1 MRSGVAAR
9 PRFPPLRMRAP
20 PNGSQPL
27 CLLTHEFFPQRG
39 GIATFAEEMA
49 RAAAHAG
56 HAVEVWAPQ
65 SEATKPDWPF
75 PVRPLDLAGTHNWGC
90 QIRLARVLLRERRRL
105 RQSTVYLAEPGP
117 IMVWML
123 MQFAGAL
130 RPRRLVLTLHGSE
143 VLRFAHH
150 RWRRRPA
157 ARLFSRVDRIST
169 LTGYTADL
177 VRRHFPAAAGKLVLT
192 PGALRSDFGVAPP
205 TAPRAGVGRVVL
217 TVGRL
222 HPRKGQLLTL
232 QALQRLPEA
241 LRAGL
246 EYRVAGTE
254 ADPAYAQTLRA
265 EAARSGLRVTFL
277 GDVPDAELPAVYAGA
292 DIFALTSI
300 QHGHSVEGFGL
311 VYLEASAQGL
321 PVVAHAVGGVSE
333 AVADGRTGLLVP
345 PDRPE
350 ELTAAF
356 ARVLADGALRERL
369 GAEGRRWAGRTSWA
383 AAATTLFGPGPA
395 TNL

>member
-1 MRSGVAAR
+1 
-9 PRFPPLRMRAP
+9 MRAP
-20 PNGSQPL
+20 PTGFPPL

-49 RAAAHAG
+49 RAAAQAG
-56 HAVEVWAPQ
+56 HPVEVWAPR
-65 SEATKPDWPF
+65 SAAAKPDWPF
-75 PVRPLDLAGTHNWGC
+75 PVRRLAVAGTHNWGC
-90 QIRLARVLLRERRRL
+90 QVRLARELLRERRRL

-117 IMVWML
+117 MLVWML
-123 MQFAGAL
+123 LQFAGAL

-150 RWRRRPA
+150 RWRRGLA
-157 ARLFSRVDRIST
+157 ARLLARADRIST
-169 LTGYTADL
+169 LTAYTADL
-177 VRRHFPAAAGKLVLT
+177 VRRHFPAAAGKLLLT
-192 PGALRSDFGVAPP
+192 PGALRSDFAVVPP
-205 TAPRAGVGRVVL
+205 AAPRAGSGRVVL

-232 QALQRLPEA
+232 QALQRLPEG

-254 ADPAYAQTLRA
+254 ADPAYARRLRA
-265 EAARSGLRVTFL
+265 EAARAGFRVTFL

-292 DIFALTSI
+292 DVFALTSI

-311 VYLEASAQGL
+311 VYLEASAHGL
-321 PVVAHAVGGVSE
+321 PVVAHAVGGVAE
-333 AVADGRTGLLVP
+333 AVADGRTGRLVP

-350 ELTAAF
+350 ELTEAF
-356 ARVLADGALRERL
+356 ARVLADGALRQRW

-383 AAATTLFGPGPA
+383 EAAGALFGPGPGRS
-395 TNL
+395 L

>member
-1 MRSGVAAR
+1 
-9 PRFPPLRMRAP
+9 MRAP
-20 PNGSQPL
+20 PTGSPPL

-49 RAAAHAG
+49 RAAARAG
-56 HAVEVWAPQ
+56 HSVEVWAPR

-75 PVRPLDLAGTHNWGC
+75 QVRRLSVAGTHNWGC
-90 QIRLARVLLRERRRL
+90 QVRLARELLRDRRRL
-105 RQSTVYLAEPGP
+105 RQASIYLAEPGP
-117 IMVWML
+117 MLVWML
-123 MQFAGAL
+123 LQFAGAL
-130 RPRRLVLTLHGSE
+130 RPRRLVLTVHGSE

-150 RWRRRPA
+150 PWRRRLA
-157 ARLFSRVDRIST
+157 ARLFARANRIST
-169 LTGYTADL
+169 LTAYTADL
-177 VRRHFPAAAGKLVLT
+177 VRQHFPDSAGKLVLT

-205 TAPRAGVGRVVL
+205 SAPRNGAGRVVL

-222 HPRKGQLLTL
+222 HPRKGQLRTL
-232 QALQRLPEA
+232 QALQRLPEG

-246 EYRVAGTE
+246 EYRLAGTE
-254 ADPAYAQTLRA
+254 ADSAYAQALRA

-292 DIFALTSI
+292 DVFALTSI

-321 PVVAHAVGGVSE
+321 PVVAHAVGGVAE
-333 AVADGRTGLLVP
+333 AVADGRTGLLVS

-350 ELTAAF
+350 DLTEAF
-356 ARVLADGALRERL
+356 KRLLADGTFRQRL

-383 AAATTLFGPGPA
+383 ASAEALFGPAGGQA
-395 TNL
+395 L

>member
-1 MRSGVAAR
+1 
-9 PRFPPLRMRAP
+9 MRAP
-20 PNGSQPL
+20 PTGSPPL

-49 RAAAHAG
+49 RAAARAG

-65 SEATKPDWPF
+65 SGETKPDWPF
-75 PVRPLDLAGTHNWGC
+75 PVRRLSVAGTHNWGC
-90 QIRLARVLLRERRRL
+90 QVRLARELLRERRRL

-117 IMVWML
+117 MLVWML
-123 MQFAGAL
+123 LQFAGAL

-150 RWRRRPA
+150 RWRRGLA
-157 ARLFSRVDRIST
+157 ARLFVRADRVST
-169 LTGYTADL
+169 LTAYTADL

-192 PGALRSDFGVAPP
+192 PGALRSDFAVMPPAP
-205 TAPRAGVGRVVL
+205 ARAGAGRVIL

-232 QALQRLPEA
+232 QALQRLPEG
-241 LRAGL
+241 LKAGL
-246 EYRVAGTE
+246 EYRLAGTE
-254 ADPAYAQTLRA
+254 ADPAYARALRA

-277 GDVPDAELPAVYAGA
+277 GDVPDADLPAVYAGA
-292 DIFALTSI
+292 DVFALTSI

-321 PVVAHAVGGVSE
+321 PVVAHAVGGVAE
-333 AVADGRTGLLVP
+333 AVAQDRTGLLVP
-345 PDRPE
+345 PDRPD

-356 ARVLADGALRERL
+356 ARLLADGALRQRL
-369 GAEGRRWAGRTSWA
+369 GTEGRRWAGRNSWA
-383 AAATTLFGPGPA
+383 ASAAALFGPGA
-395 TNL
+395 GEAL

>member
-1 MRSGVAAR
+1 
-9 PRFPPLRMRAP
+9 MRAP
-20 PNGSQPL
+20 PTGFPPL

-49 RAAAHAG
+49 RAAAQAG

-65 SEATKPDWPF
+65 SGATKPDWPF
-75 PVRPLDLAGTHNWGC
+75 PVRRLSVAGTHNWGC
-90 QIRLARVLLRERRRL
+90 QVRLARELLRERRRL

-117 IMVWML
+117 MLVWML
-123 MQFAGAL
+123 LQFAGAL

-150 RWRRRPA
+150 PWRRRLA
-157 ARLFSRVDRIST
+157 ARLFARADRVST
-169 LTGYTADL
+169 LTAYTADL
-177 VRRHFPAAAGKLVLT
+177 VRRHFPAAASKLVLT
-192 PGALRSDFGVAPP
+192 PGALRADFAVVP
-205 TAPRAGVGRVVL
+205 TGPARAGAGRVVL

-232 QALQRLPEA
+232 QALQRLPEG
-241 LRAGL
+241 LKAGL

-321 PVVAHAVGGVSE
+321 PVVAHAVGGVAE
-333 AVADGRTGLLVP
+333 AVAQDRTGLLVP
-345 PDRPE
+345 PDRPD

-356 ARVLADGALRERL
+356 ARVLADGALRQRL

-383 AAATTLFGPGPA
+383 ASAAALFGPGPGRV
-395 TNL
+395 L

>member
-1 MRSGVAAR
+1 
-9 PRFPPLRMRAP
+9 
-20 PNGSQPL
+20 
-27 CLLTHEFFPQRG
+27 
-39 GIATFAEEMA
+39 
-49 RAAAHAG
+49 
-56 HAVEVWAPQ
+56 
-65 SEATKPDWPF
+65 
-75 PVRPLDLAGTHNWGC
+75 
-90 QIRLARVLLRERRRL
+90 
-105 RQSTVYLAEPGP
+105 
-117 IMVWML
+117 
-123 MQFAGAL
+123 
-130 RPRRLVLTLHGSE
+130 
-143 VLRFAHH
+143 
-150 RWRRRPA
+150 
-157 ARLFSRVDRIST
+157 
-169 LTGYTADL
+169 
-177 VRRHFPAAAGKLVLT
+177 
-192 PGALRSDFGVAPP
+192 
-205 TAPRAGVGRVVL
+205 VVL

-292 DIFALTSI
+292 DVFALTSI

-321 PVVAHAVGGVSE
+321 PVVAHGVGGVAE
-333 AVADGRTGLLVP
+333 AVAQDRTGLLVP

-350 ELTAAF
+350 DLTDAF
-356 ARVLADGALRERL
+356 ARLLTDGALRERL

-383 AAATTLFGPGPA
+383 ASAAALFGPGA
-395 TNL
+395 GEAL

>member
-1 MRSGVAAR
+1 
-9 PRFPPLRMRAP
+9 MRAP
-20 PNGSQPL
+20 SPGIPPIR
-27 CLLTHEFFPQRG
+27 LLTHEFFPQRG

-49 RAAAHAG
+49 RAAAGLG
-56 HAVEVWAPQ
+56 HSVEVWAP
-65 SEATKPDWPF
+65 EAGVTKPDWPF
-75 PVRPLDLAGTHNWGC
+75 PVRSLPLAGTHNWGC

-123 MQFAGAL
+123 LQFAGAI
-130 RPRRLVLTLHGSE
+130 RPRRLVLTVHGSE

-150 RWRRRPA
+150 RWRRRPS
-157 ARLFSRVDRIST
+157 ARLFARVDRIST

-177 VRRHFPAAAGKLVLT
+177 VRRHFPAAADKLVLT
-192 PGALRSDFGVAPP
+192 PGALRSDFTVAPP
-205 TAPRAGVGRVVL
+205 APPRASAGRVVL

-246 EYRVAGTE
+246 EYRMAGTE
-254 ADPAYAQTLRA
+254 ADADYARQLRA

-292 DIFALTSI
+292 DVFALTSI

-311 VYLEASAQGL
+311 VYLEASAQGV
-321 PVVAHAVGGVSE
+321 PVIAHAVGGVAE
-333 AVADGRTGLLVP
+333 AVAQDRTGLLVA
-345 PDRPE
+345 PDRPD

-356 ARVLADGALRERL
+356 ARLLTDGALRERL
-369 GAEGRRWAGRTSWA
+369 GADGRRWAGRTSWA
-383 AAATTLFGPGPA
+383 ASAAALFGPGPK

>member
-1 MRSGVAAR
+1 
-9 PRFPPLRMRAP
+9 MRAP
-20 PNGSQPL
+20 PTGFPPL

-49 RAAAHAG
+49 RAAARSG

-65 SEATKPDWPF
+65 SEESKPDWPF
-75 PVRPLDLAGTHNWGC
+75 PVRRLSVAGTHNWGC
-90 QIRLARVLLRERRRL
+90 QVRLARELLRERRRL

-117 IMVWML
+117 MLVWML
-123 MQFAGAL
+123 LQFAGAL

-150 RWRRRPA
+150 RWRRGLA
-157 ARLFSRVDRIST
+157 ARLFVRADRVST
-169 LTGYTADL
+169 LTDYSADL
-177 VRRHFPAAAGKLVLT
+177 VRRHFPSVAAKLVLT
-192 PGALRSDFGVAPP
+192 PGALRSDFAVMPPAP
-205 TAPRAGVGRVVL
+205 ARAGAGRVIL

-232 QALQRLPEA
+232 QALQRLPEG
-241 LRAGL
+241 LKAGL
-246 EYRVAGTE
+246 EYRLAGTE
-254 ADPAYAQTLRA
+254 ADPAYARALRA

-277 GDVPDAELPAVYAGA
+277 GDVPDADLPAVYAGA
-292 DIFALTSI
+292 DVFALTSI

-321 PVVAHAVGGVSE
+321 PVVAHAVGGVAE
-333 AVADGRTGLLVP
+333 AVAQDRTGLLVP
-345 PDRPE
+345 PDRPD

-356 ARVLADGALRERL
+356 ARLLADGALRQRL
-369 GAEGRRWAGRTSWA
+369 GTEGRRWAGRTSWA
-383 AAATTLFGPGPA
+383 ASAAALFGPGA
-395 TNL
+395 GEAL